1 MNVRPVFFRSPDDD
15 GAPLDYSYV
24 PSVSEGRRRQQEQAI
39 HQKDSPS
46 TPIVR
51 HRAAPYERDAVDI
64 YGTRARRT
72 PAEPEA
78 STRRTVMKKLPSAAD
93 GPAPAQSIAYPEDYA
108 IPDNPFDPPPE
119 APRPPRRTRS
129 ARPASQTAEGAG
141 RPESDGTSPAAQA
154 GVPAATTVNAPGTG
168 ARIAV
173 PADSPVMVTEDG
185 SRYEPP
191 ARPDMPEWLRV
202 AQQNNLPLRRPE
214 GPRVQAAPP
223 SQEAPAPTDLLGR
236 PLRRRTPAQPRPS
249 GPLPQT
255 MADYEQAGY
264 PRQLLQEQLQLERRQ
279 AEQPVHRRHGA
290 QYAVSRQREAAK
302 SESAPPPA
310 SRRSYPPDRAQWERR
325 EARSSAP
332 IQETAQPA
340 PQADRAQ
347 AYAAAARFEPADTH
361 PVRAYAARLGYGD
374 LDVPLLDP
382 SAPLEPDQGWHVED
396 EEEQEPN
403 RARISIP
410 WLGIAAFACVF
421 AAIGLWIARMSMD
434 QQTEQVLAARAAQEE
449 AIREAHPLR
458 YEELIEEKA
467 GKYNLSPAFVAAIV
481 LNESSFRPDAE
492 SSVGA
497 RGLMQLMEDT
507 AGWIYEKMGGT
518 GAYSFDSMYD
528 AETNVEY
535 GCWYLNFLSERFRG
549 DPVLVAASF
558 HAGQGEVQNW
568 LNDSRY
574 SQDGLTIELENM
586 IDGPTKQ
593 YATRVLNDYAA
604 YKRIYYEATEDDA

>member
-46 TPIVR
+46 APIVR

-129 ARPASQTAEGAG
+129 SRPASQTAEGAG
-141 RPESDGTSPAAQA
+141 RPEADGTSPAAHV

-173 PADSPVMVTEDG
+173 PADPPVMVTEDG

-347 AYAAAARFEPADTH
+347 AYAAARFEPADTH

-374 LDVPLLDP
+374 LDVPLPDP
-382 SAPLEPDQGWHVED
+382 SAPLEPDQGWHVEE
-396 EEEQEPN
+396 EEEQEPH

-434 QQTEQVLAARAAQEE
+434 RQTEQVLAARAAQEE

-507 AGWIYEKMGGT
+507 AGWIYEKMGGS

>member
-1 MNVRPVFFRSPDDD
+1 
-15 GAPLDYSYV
+15 
-24 PSVSEGRRRQQEQAI
+24 
-39 HQKDSPS
+39 
-46 TPIVR
+46 
-51 HRAAPYERDAVDI
+51 
-64 YGTRARRT
+64 
-72 PAEPEA
+72 
-78 STRRTVMKKLPSAAD
+78 
-93 GPAPAQSIAYPEDYA
+93 
-108 IPDNPFDPPPE
+108 
-119 APRPPRRTRS
+119 
-129 ARPASQTAEGAG
+129 
-141 RPESDGTSPAAQA
+141 
-154 GVPAATTVNAPGTG
+154 
-168 ARIAV
+168 
-173 PADSPVMVTEDG
+173 MVTEDG

-310 SRRSYPPDRAQWERR
+310 SRRSYPPDRAQWGRR

-332 IQETAQPA
+332 IQETSQPA

-347 AYAAAARFEPADTH
+347 AYAAARFEPADTH

-374 LDVPLLDP
+374 LDVPLPDP
-382 SAPLEPDQGWHVED
+382 SAPLEPDQGWHVEA
-396 EEEQEPN
+396 EEEQEPR

-434 QQTEQVLAARAAQEE
+434 RQTEQVLAARAAQEE

>member
-15 GAPLDYSYV
+15 GAPPDYSYV

-46 TPIVR
+46 APIVR
-51 HRAAPYERDAVDI
+51 HRAAPYERDVVDI
-64 YGTRARRT
+64 YGTRARRV

-78 STRRTVMKKLPSAAD
+78 PTRRTVMKKLPSAAD

-141 RPESDGTSPAAQA
+141 RSEADGTSPAAHA
-154 GVPAATTVNAPGTG
+154 GAPAATTVNAPGTG
-168 ARIAV
+168 ARIAM
-173 PADSPVMVTEDG
+173 PADPPVMVAEDG

-214 GPRVQAAPP
+214 GPCVQAAPL

-310 SRRSYPPDRAQWERR
+310 SRRSYPPDRAQWGRR

-332 IQETAQPA
+332 IQETSQPA

-347 AYAAAARFEPADTH
+347 AYAAARFEPADTH

-374 LDVPLLDP
+374 LDVPLPDP
-382 SAPLEPDQGWHVED
+382 SAPLEPDQGWHVEA
-396 EEEQEPN
+396 EEEQEPR

-434 QQTEQVLAARAAQEE
+434 RQTEQVLAARAAQEE

>member
-46 TPIVR
+46 APIVR
-51 HRAAPYERDAVDI
+51 HRAAPYERDVVDI
-64 YGTRARRT
+64 YGTRARRV

-78 STRRTVMKKLPSAAD
+78 PTRRTVMKKLPSAAD

-119 APRPPRRTRS
+119 APRLPRRTRS

-141 RPESDGTSPAAQA
+141 RSKADGTSPAAHA
-154 GVPAATTVNAPGTG
+154 GAPAATTVNAPGTG
-168 ARIAV
+168 ARIAM
-173 PADSPVMVTEDG
+173 PADPPVMVAEDG

-214 GPRVQAAPP
+214 GPRVQAAPL
-223 SQEAPAPTDLLGR
+223 SQEAPTPTDLLGR
-236 PLRRRTPAQPRPS
+236 PMRRRTPAQPRPS

-310 SRRSYPPDRAQWERR
+310 SRRSYPPDRAQWGRR

-332 IQETAQPA
+332 IQETSQPA

-347 AYAAAARFEPADTH
+347 AYAAARFEPADTH

-374 LDVPLLDP
+374 LDVPLPDP
-382 SAPLEPDQGWHVED
+382 SAPLEPDQGWHVEA
-396 EEEQEPN
+396 EEEQEPR

-434 QQTEQVLAARAAQEE
+434 RQTEQVLAARAAQEE

-507 AGWIYEKMGGT
+507 AGWIYQKMGGT

>member
-24 PSVSEGRRRQQEQAI
+24 PSVSEGRRRQLEQAI

-129 ARPASQTAEGAG
+129 SRPASQSAEGDG
-141 RPESDGTSPAAQA
+141 RSEADGTSPAAHA

-168 ARIAV
+168 ARIAM
-173 PADSPVMVTEDG
+173 PADPPVMVAEDG

-236 PLRRRTPAQPRPS
+236 PMRRRTPAQPRPS

-290 QYAVSRQREAAK
+290 QYAVSRQREADK

-374 LDVPLLDP
+374 LDVPLPDP
-382 SAPLEPDQGWHVED
+382 SAPLEPDQGWHVEE
-396 EEEQEPN
+396 EEEQESH

-434 QQTEQVLAARAAQEE
+434 RQTEQVLAARAAQEE

-507 AGWIYEKMGGT
+507 AGWIYEKMGGS

-574 SQDGLTIELENM
+574 SQDGLTIALENM

>member
-1 MNVRPVFFRSPDDD
+1 MSFRPVFLRSPDDD

-24 PSVSEGRRRQQEQAI
+24 PSVNEGRRRQQEQAI
-39 HQKDSPS
+39 HQKESPA

-51 HRAAPYERDAVDI
+51 HRADPYDRDVVDI

-72 PAEPEA
+72 PSQEET
-78 STRRTVMKKLPSAAD
+78 SGRRTVMKKLPSAAD
-93 GPAPAQSIAYPEDYA
+93 GPAPAQSIAYPEDYV

-119 APRPPRRTRS
+119 APRPARRTRS
-129 ARPASQTAEGAG
+129 ARPASRTGEQTGQ
-141 RPESDGTSPAAQA
+141 PEETAMP
-154 GVPAATTVNAPGTG
+154 VPTTVDAPGTG
-168 ARIAV
+168 ARIAM
-173 PADSPVMVTEDG
+173 PSDAPVMVSQNG

-191 ARPDMPEWLRV
+191 ARPDVPEWLRV

-214 GPRVQAAPP
+214 GPRVQAAAP
-223 SQEAPAPTDLLGR
+223 SEEEPAPTDPLGR
-236 PLRRRTPAQPRPS
+236 PLRRRTPAQQPPS

-264 PRQLLQEQLQLERRQ
+264 PRKLLEQQQRLERQQ

-290 QYAVSRQREAAK
+290 QYAVARQQEHAQ
-302 SESAPPPA
+302 SASPQVPA
-310 SRRSYPPDRAQWERR
+310 SRRSYPPDRAEWERR
-325 EARSSAP
+325 KTPAAAP
-332 IQETAQPA
+332 PVQQAPM

-347 AYAAAARFEPADTH
+347 AYAAAAQFEPADIH

-374 LDVPLLDP
+374 LDVPLPDP
-382 SAPLEPDQGWHVED
+382 SAPLEADQGWHVEED
-396 EEEQEPN
+396 ERDAEQDRPKV
-403 RARISIP
+403 SIP

-434 QQTEQVLAARAAQEE
+434 RQTEQVLAARVAQEE
-449 AIREAHPLR
+449 AVREAHPLR

-467 GKYNLSPAFVAAIV
+467 AKYNLSPAFVAAIV

-507 AGWIYEKMGGT
+507 ADWIYEKMDASGEF
-518 GAYSFDSMYD
+518 SFDSMYD

-574 SQDGLTIELENM
+574 SQDGLTIQLDDM

-593 YATRVLNDYAA
+593 YATRVLSDYAA

>member
-46 TPIVR
+46 APIVR

-141 RPESDGTSPAAQA
+141 RSEADGTSPAAHA
-154 GVPAATTVNAPGTG
+154 GAPAATTVNASGTG
-168 ARIAV
+168 ARIAM
-173 PADSPVMVTEDG
+173 PADPPVMVAEDG

-214 GPRVQAAPP
+214 GPRVQAAPL

-310 SRRSYPPDRAQWERR
+310 SRRSYPPDRAQWGRR

-332 IQETAQPA
+332 IQETSQPA

-347 AYAAAARFEPADTH
+347 AYAAARFEPADTH

-374 LDVPLLDP
+374 LDVPLPDP
-382 SAPLEPDQGWHVED
+382 SAPLEPDQGWHVEA
-396 EEEQEPN
+396 EEEQEPR

-434 QQTEQVLAARAAQEE
+434 RQTEQVLAARAAQEE

>member
-46 TPIVR
+46 APIVR

-64 YGTRARRT
+64 YGTRARRV

-78 STRRTVMKKLPSAAD
+78 PTRRTVMKKLPSAAD

-119 APRPPRRTRS
+119 APRLPRRTRS
-129 ARPASQTAEGAG
+129 ARPASQTAEDAG
-141 RPESDGTSPAAQA
+141 RSEADGTSPAAHA
-154 GVPAATTVNAPGTG
+154 GAPAATTVNAPGTG
-168 ARIAV
+168 ARIAM
-173 PADSPVMVTEDG
+173 PADPPVMVAEDG

-191 ARPDMPEWLRV
+191 TRPDMPEWLRV

-214 GPRVQAAPP
+214 GPRVQAAPL

-310 SRRSYPPDRAQWERR
+310 SRRSYPPDRAQWGRR

-332 IQETAQPA
+332 IQETSQPA

-347 AYAAAARFEPADTH
+347 AYAAARFEPADTH

-374 LDVPLLDP
+374 LDVPLPDP
-382 SAPLEPDQGWHVED
+382 SAPLEPDQGWHVEA
-396 EEEQEPN
+396 EEEQEPR

-434 QQTEQVLAARAAQEE
+434 RQTEQVLAARAAQEE

-507 AGWIYEKMGGT
+507 AGWIYEKMGGS

>member
-46 TPIVR
+46 APIVR

-141 RPESDGTSPAAQA
+141 RSEADGTSPAAHA
-154 GVPAATTVNAPGTG
+154 GAPAATTVNASGTG
-168 ARIAV
+168 ARIAM
-173 PADSPVMVTEDG
+173 PADPPVMVAEDG

-214 GPRVQAAPP
+214 GPRVQAAPL

-310 SRRSYPPDRAQWERR
+310 SRRSYPPDRAQWGRR

-332 IQETAQPA
+332 IQETSQPA

-347 AYAAAARFEPADTH
+347 AYAAARFEPADTH

-374 LDVPLLDP
+374 LDVPLPDP
-382 SAPLEPDQGWHVED
+382 SAPLEPDQGWHVEE
-396 EEEQEPN
+396 EEEQEPH

-434 QQTEQVLAARAAQEE
+434 RQTEQVLAARAAQEE

-574 SQDGLTIELENM
+574 SQDGLTIALENM

>member
-46 TPIVR
+46 APIVR

-141 RPESDGTSPAAQA
+141 RPEADGTSPAAQA

-168 ARIAV
+168 ARIAM
-173 PADSPVMVTEDG
+173 PADPPVMVAEDG

-347 AYAAAARFEPADTH
+347 AYAAARFEPADTH

-374 LDVPLLDP
+374 LDVPLPDP

-396 EEEQEPN
+396 EEEQEPH

-434 QQTEQVLAARAAQEE
+434 RQTEQVLAARAAQEE